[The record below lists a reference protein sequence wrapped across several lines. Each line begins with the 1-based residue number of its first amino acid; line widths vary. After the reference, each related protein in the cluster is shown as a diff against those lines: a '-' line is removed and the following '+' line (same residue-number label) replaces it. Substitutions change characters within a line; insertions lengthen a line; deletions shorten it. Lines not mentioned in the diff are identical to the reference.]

1 MTLKPAT
8 RFACLATF
16 LLTIGSIASAS
27 TTNPPAHP
35 ATSKK
40 VAAYG
45 KLPLQFEVNQ
55 GQADPRVKMLARGQ
69 GYNILLQ
76 PTTATFDLHRTA
88 KGHESSQEAVRMSF
102 VGASQNATLTAEQ
115 KLPGYVNYMVGPDH
129 SNWQTGVSTF
139 AQVRATAIYP
149 GVDAIYYGTGRQLE
163 FDMVVAAGAD
173 ASAIQLAIVGANPV
187 LGANGEL
194 VLAAGQRPKAEDI
207 RLRRPVLYQNSQTS
221 NGRREL
227 VEGAFTVAAD
237 GTVGFKIGAY
247 DHTRELVIDPILSYA
262 SYFGGAGED
271 EINGTAINASNQ
283 LYAVGQSYSAS
294 LPGTAGEFQTGKPTP
309 GGHSAF
315 ITKFSADGTTVLW
328 TTFLAGSQDDFATSV
343 AVGSADQPY
352 IAGYTNSCGANNS
365 IPGVQPNTAVRFP
378 FTSDAV
384 QTFCSPVGDG
394 ANLAG
399 NGGGNT
405 EVNGASYDAFLVK
418 LSSDGKT
425 ELYGTPLGGSNN
437 DFASSVVLDATGQV
451 YLVGETSSTSFT
463 DCNGNTRCTSQPTYP
478 GGVGISNYPTTGNAF
493 YTNTTESRMY
503 SSTDPN
509 TGIST
514 GPADEQGFL
523 TVLSADLHS
532 IVYSSLIGGGVL
544 GGSGNGTS
552 ATNGIAI
559 AVNANGIAYIGGN
572 TSSAHWPV
580 SSNAFAKTCANAGA
594 ANSTCNLTGWLAAFD
609 PTKSGASSLL
619 FSTYVNGVTAGTAQA
634 GGNLNPSSDVY
645 GLTTDSTGNAVV
657 TGDTNATDFPT
668 TQGTLQPAC
677 VKFGDGNGDA
687 NVCDFEAYV
696 TKVSPAGSIVW
707 STFLGPT
714 VADGGPVRGMGVAL
728 DAKDNVFALAINSST
743 KVPLKNSVAT
753 LLGTDAY
760 LVELSPDASTLTMGT
775 FLGAGGGISVNT
787 NALHLDAQENAYF
800 GGSQGYN
807 TYGGTYLPA
816 TPGAFQSSLMGN
828 ADGFVIKFITQQQ
841 PSATALTVSPATTAK
856 PTDTVT
862 LTATVTTTSTLT
874 GSYLPTG
881 VVTFLNGSTS
891 VGTAAL
897 NAKGVATFS
906 GMLPAGTYTITANYP
921 GDAGFNASVS
931 PAAPTLTVT
940 SATATTTALSVVPT
954 TSAYGT
960 SATLTATVMAGN
972 SPATSGV
979 VTFTAGSLTLGTANI
994 NASGVASLS
1003 VKPAVGVYS
1012 VIAAYAGTATQ
1023 GMPNGFAPSTSAGT
1037 ALTITKAST
1046 TAVLTSSN
1054 ANAGTG
1060 VNVTLTATVST
1071 VATGVTAPGGLVTFM
1086 NGTTSLGT
1094 ATVGAGGMATL
1105 VTSFSTAGI
1114 DSLTAVYAGDTNYT
1128 GSTSAALMQVAVT
1141 PSFTVAASPASLTIA
1156 RGSTGTTTLT
1166 FTPAGG
1172 YSGLVSLSC
1181 GTLPSKATCTFSP
1194 ASVTL
1199 AGSPVSSTLTIST
1212 GSLMANLILPTLKKV
1227 GHGEVFSASTAVLP
1241 AMLFGLLLCFRRK
1254 QFRKWTG
1261 LTVLLLATSLGV
1273 IAGMTT
1279 GCSSSPSSSGSNG
1292 ANATPAGS
1300 YTISVTGTATSGTPQ
1315 AISIVVVVQ

>member
-1 MTLKPAT
+1 MTLKPAN
-8 RFACLATF
+8 RSVCLATF
-16 LLTIGSIASAS
+16 LLSLGCLASAS
-27 TTNPPAHP
+27 TTNPQKAPAAP
-35 ATSKK
+35 KRAT
-40 VAAYG
+40 AYDR
-45 KLPLQFEVNQ
+45 LPLQFEVNQ

-102 VGASQNATLTAEQ
+102 VGASRNATLTADQ

-129 SNWQTGVSTF
+129 SNWHTGVSTF

-149 GVDAIYYGTGRQLE
+149 GVDAVYYGTGRQLE

-194 VLAAGQRPKAEDI
+194 VLAAGARPKAEDI
-207 RLRRPVLYQNSQTS
+207 RLMRPVLYQNSQTS

-271 EINGTAINASNQ
+271 EINGTALNASNQ
-283 LYAVGQSYSAS
+283 LYAVGQSLSAT
-294 LPGTAGEFQTGKPTP
+294 LPGTAGEFQVAKPTG

-315 ITKFSADGTTVLW
+315 VTKFSADGTSILW
-328 TTFLAGSQDDFATSV
+328 TTYLAGSQEDLATSV

-365 IPGVQPNTAVRFP
+365 IPGVAPNTAVRFP

-384 QTFCSPVGDG
+384 QTFCSPIGDG

-399 NGGGNT
+399 AGGGNT
-405 EVNGASYDAFLVK
+405 EVNGASFDAFLVK

-437 DFASSVVLDATGQV
+437 DFASSVVLDAAGKV
-451 YLVGETSSTSFT
+451 YLVGETSSTSFV
-463 DCNGNTRCTSQPTYP
+463 DCNGNTRCTNEPNYP
-478 GGVGISNYPTTGNAF
+478 GSVGLSNYPTTGTAF
-493 YTNTTESRMY
+493 YSNTTESRMY
-503 SSTDPN
+503 ASTDPN
-509 TGIST
+509 TGISS
-514 GPADEQGFL
+514 GPADEQGFV
-523 TVLSADLHS
+523 TVLSADLHT
-532 IVYSSLIGGGVL
+532 ILYSSVIGGGVL
-544 GGSGNGTS
+544 GNSGNGTS

-580 SSNAFAKTCANAGA
+580 TANAFAPTCANAGA
-594 ANSTCNLTGWLAAFD
+594 ANSTCNLNGWLAAFD

-677 VKFGDGNGDA
+677 VKGANGYA

-714 VADGGPVRGMGVAL
+714 VPDAGPVRGMGVAL
-728 DAKDNVFALAINSST
+728 DVKDDVFALAINSST
-743 KVPLKNSVAT
+743 NVPLKNSVAT
-753 LLGTDAY
+753 LLGLDAY
-760 LVELSPDASTLTMGT
+760 LVELSPDASTLMMGT

-841 PSATALTVSPATTAK
+841 PSATTLTVAPATTAK

-862 LTATVTTTSTLT
+862 LTATVTTSSTLT
-874 GSYLPTG
+874 GTILPSGT
-881 VVTFLNGSTS
+881 VNFLNGTTV
-891 VGTAAL
+891 VGSAKL
-897 NAKGVATFS
+897 SAKGVAIYT
-906 GMLPAGTYTITANYP
+906 GMLASGTYNITASYA
-921 GDAGFNASVS
+921 GDAGFNPSASATS
-931 PAAPTLTVT
+931 STLTIT
-940 SATATTTALSVVPT
+940 SALATTTAVTASPASVT
-954 TSAYGT
+954 YGT
-960 SATLTATVMAGN
+960 AATLTATVAAGAA
-972 SPATSGV
+972 PATSGT
-979 VTFTAGSLTLGTANI
+979 VTFTSGSVTFGTATV
-994 NASGVASLS
+994 NASGVATLS
-1003 VKPAVGVYS
+1003 VTPAIGIYS
-1012 VIAAYAGTATQ
+1012 VVANYAGTVTQ
-1023 GMPNGFAPSTSAGT
+1023 ANPNGFAASVSSGAP
-1037 ALTITKAST
+1037 LTVTKAAT
-1046 TAVLTSSN
+1046 TTTLVSSQ

-1060 VNVTLTATVST
+1060 ANLTLTATVAT
-1071 VATGVTAPGGLVTFM
+1071 AATGVTAPGSTVTFY
-1086 NGTTSLGT
+1086 NGTSSLGT
-1094 ATVGAGGMATL
+1094 GTVGTGGVATL
-1105 VTSFSTAGI
+1105 VASFPTAGTY
-1114 DSLTAVYAGDTNYT
+1114 SLTAMYGGDGNYT
-1128 GSTSAALMQVAVT
+1128 GSTSASLSQIVVT
-1141 PSFTVAASPASLTIA
+1141 PSFSITAAPSMLTIA
-1156 RGSTGTTTLT
+1156 RGSTGITTLT
-1166 FTPAGG
+1166 LTTVGG
-1172 YSGLVSLSC
+1172 YSGTITFAC
-1181 GTLPSKATCTFSP
+1181 GTLPSKVTCTFSP
-1194 ASVTL
+1194 ATVTL
-1199 AGSPVSSTLTIST
+1199 AGATLSSTLTIGT
-1212 GSLMANLILPTLKKV
+1212 GSLSASLVRPTLGKSRHDEIV
-1227 GHGEVFSASTAVLP
+1227 SAATAFLP
-1241 AMLFGLLLCFRRK
+1241 AALLGLLVAFRRK
-1254 QFRKWTG
+1254 KLNG
-1261 LTVLLLATSLGV
+1261 LRSLAMVLLLTSLGTAALLTSGCGNSSAT
-1273 IAGMTT
+1273 AG
-1279 GCSSSPSSSGSNG
+1279 G
-1292 ANATPAGS
+1292 ANATPAGA
-1300 YTISVTGTATSGTPQ
+1300 YTVPVTVTGPQGTLQTVSLSVT
-1315 AISIVVVVQ
+1315 VQ

>member
-1 MTLKPAT
+1 MTSKPAN
-8 RFACLATF
+8 RFVCLATL
-16 LLTIGSIASAS
+16 LLTFGSVAFAS
-27 TTNPPAHP
+27 TSNPPGKTVA
-35 ATSKK
+35 AKK

-55 GQADPRVKMLARGQ
+55 GQADPRMKMLAHGQ

-76 PTTATFDLHRTA
+76 PTAATFDLHRTA
-88 KGHESSQEAVRMSF
+88 KGHKSSQEAVRMSF

-115 KLPGYVNYMVGPDH
+115 KLPGYVNYMVGSDH
-129 SNWQTGVSTF
+129 SKWHTGVSTF

-149 GVDAIYYGTGRQLE
+149 GVDAMYYGTGRQLE

-173 ASAIQLAIVGANPV
+173 ASAIQLAIVGAKPV

-194 VLAAGQRPKAEDI
+194 VLAAGARPKAEDI
-207 RLRRPVLYQNSQTS
+207 RLMKPVLYQTSQTS

-227 VEGAFTVAAD
+227 VDGAFTVAAD
-237 GTVGFKIGAY
+237 GTVGFKVGAY

-271 EINGTAINASNQ
+271 EINGTALNASNQ
-283 LYAVGQSYSAS
+283 LYAVGQSFSAT
-294 LPGTAGEFQTGKPTP
+294 LPGTAGEFQVAKPTG

-315 ITKFSADGTTVLW
+315 VTKFSADGTSILW
-328 TTFLAGSQDDFATSV
+328 TTYLAGSQEDLATSV

-365 IPGVQPNTAVRFP
+365 IPGVASNTAVRFP

-399 NGGGNT
+399 AGGGNT
-405 EVNGASYDAFLVK
+405 EVNGASFDAFLVK

-437 DFASSVVLDATGQV
+437 DFASSVVLDAAGKV

-463 DCNGNTRCTSQPTYP
+463 DCNGNTRCTNQPTYP

-509 TGIST
+509 TGISS

-532 IVYSSLIGGGVL
+532 ITYSSLIGGGII
-544 GGSGNGTS
+544 GGCGNG
-552 ATNGIAI
+552 ACNTNGIAI
-559 AVNANGIAYIGGN
+559 AANENGIAYIGGN

-580 SSNAFAKTCANAGA
+580 TSNAFAKTCANAGA
-594 ANSTCNLTGWLAAFD
+594 ANSQCNLTGWLAAFD
-609 PTKSGASSLL
+609 PTRSGAASLL
-619 FSTYVNGVTAGTAQA
+619 FSTYVNGETAGLD
-634 GGNLNPSSDVY
+634 GNGANLAPSSDVF
-645 GLTTDSTGNAVV
+645 GLTTDSTGNVVV

-668 TQGTLQPAC
+668 TTGTLQPAC
-677 VKFGDGNGDA
+677 VKGVNGYA

-728 DAKDNVFALAINSST
+728 DAKDNVFALAINAST

-753 LLGTDAY
+753 LLGLDAY
-760 LVELSPDASTLTMGT
+760 LVELSPDASTPMMGT

-841 PSATALTVSPATTAK
+841 PSTTALTVSPATTAK

-862 LTATVTTTSTLT
+862 LTATVTTNSKLT
-874 GSYLPTG
+874 GSLLPTG
-881 VVTFLNGSTS
+881 TVTFLNGSTTI
-891 VGTAAL
+891 GTGTL
-897 NAKGVATFS
+897 NAKGVSTF
-906 GMLPAGTYTITANYP
+906 AGTLADGAYTITASYA
-921 GDAGFNASVS
+921 GDSGFDASVS
-931 PAAPTLTVT
+931 PAASTLTVT
-940 SATATTTALSVVPT
+940 SATATTTALTVAPT
-954 TSAYGT
+954 TSSYGT
-960 SATLTATVMAGN
+960 AETLTATVTAGA
-972 SPATSGV
+972 SPATSGM
-979 VTFTAGSLTLGTANI
+979 VTFSAGSLGLGTANI
-994 NASGVASLS
+994 NASGVATLS
-1003 VKPAVGVYS
+1003 VTPAVGIYS
-1012 VIAAYAGTATQ
+1012 VTATYAGTSTP
-1023 GMPNGFAPSTSAGT
+1023 GMPNGFGPSTSAGV
-1037 ALTITKAST
+1037 ALTINKAPT

-1060 VNVTLTATVST
+1060 VSITLTATVSS
-1071 VATGVTAPGGLVTFM
+1071 VAKGVTTPSGKVTFM

-1094 ATVGAGGMATL
+1094 GTIGAGGVATL
-1105 VTSFSTAGI
+1105 VTSFSTAGT

-1128 GSTSAALMQVAVT
+1128 GSTSTAIPQVVVT
-1141 PSFTVAASPASLTIA
+1141 PGFTVTASPASLTIA

-1172 YSGLVSLSC
+1172 YSGLISLSC
-1181 GTLPSKATCTFSP
+1181 GTLPSKATCTFAP

-1199 AGSPVSSTLTIST
+1199 AGSPLSSTLTIST
-1212 GSLMANLILPTLKKV
+1212 GSLSADLIMPILKTG
-1227 GHGEVFSASTAVLP
+1227 GHVEVFSASAALFP
-1241 AMLFGLLLCFRRK
+1241 AILLGLLLPLRRK
-1254 QFRKWTG
+1254 QLRKWTG

-1279 GCSSSPSSSGSNG
+1279 GCSNSGTTSSNG
-1292 ANATPAGS
+1292 ANATPAGAYS
-1300 YTISVTGTATSGTPQ
+1300 IPVTITGPQGALQTVSISVT
-1315 AISIVVVVQ
+1315 VQ